1 MTSARREQVYA
12 FVCRFIE
19 QHGYSPTLDEIGA
32 GFGFSAAAA
41 SRHVRSLLADGRLRR
56 RKGERDRYIALSG
69 RVDLT
74 PVPTEALVS
83 ELARRRAVNHARAP
97 R

>member
-12 FVCRFIE
+12 FVCRYIE
-19 QHGYSPTLDEIGA
+19 HHGFSPTLDEIGA

-41 SRHVRSLLADGRLRR
+41 SRHVHSLLSDGRLRR
-56 RKGERDRYIALSG
+56 RKGERDRYIALPG

-74 PVPTEALVS
+74 PVPTDALVA
-83 ELARRRAVNHARAP
+83 ELARRRAVNHAQVSR
-97 R
+97 